1 MKYAIITPAKNEESF
16 IREMIESVAR
26 QTILPDRMIVVD
38 DGSDDGTASIVQGLI
53 KAYSWLELI
62 SLDTQSEKRSGGVK
76 VVRGFNAGLKTIN
89 LTYYEFIVKLDAD
102 LSLPNDY
109 FESVIDE
116 FKKDGKVGMCGG
128 IIVNRVNDENLIER
142 DSDFHIRG
150 AFKAIRTA
158 CYLSIGGFKEVWN
171 WDSLDE
177 MEAMYYGWST
187 KVIEKYVI
195 HFRVTSSAY
204 DFKEHCLKS
213 GRDAYQMRS
222 GLFLL
227 TKRTI
232 GHIFKRPYLVGGY
245 YYILGYI
252 IGILRKDPRI
262 ISYEMSKFISRFH
275 IRRFLLF
282 KWF

>member
-1 MKYAIITPAKNEESF
+1 MKYAIITPAKNEETF
-16 IREMIESVAR
+16 IKEMIESVAH

-38 DGSDDGTASIVQGLI
+38 DGSDDATVSIVQDLI
-53 KAYSWLELI
+53 KVYNWLELI
-62 SLDTQSEKRSGGVK
+62 SLDTKSEKRSGGVK
-76 VVRGFNAGLKTIN
+76 VVQAFNAGLKTIN
-89 LTYYEFIVKLDAD
+89 LTSYDFIVKLDAD
-102 LSLPNDY
+102 ISLPNDY
-109 FESVIDE
+109 FEGVIDE
-116 FKKDGKVGMCGG
+116 FKKDDKVGMCGG
-128 IIVNRVNDENLIER
+128 VIVNRVNGENMIEH

-150 AFKAIRTA
+150 ALKAIRTA

-177 MEAMYYGWST
+177 MEAMYNGWST

-213 GRDAYQMRS
+213 GRDAYQMRC

-227 TKRTI
+227 IKRTI
-232 GHIFKRPYLVGGY
+232 GHAFKKPYLFGGY
-245 YYILGYI
+245 FYVQGYI

-262 ISYEMSKFISRFH
+262 ISSEMSRFISRFH
-275 IRRFLLF
+275 IKRFLML